1 MKYVY
6 SRVGSLGGSG
16 LLGGLDAGWL
26 GGASARGLPHRRA
39 WVANAGRNGGSDIWS
54 AMEFTAPAPQ
64 RRPTK
69 PVDGQEAYILQQDPN
84 GLWFV
89 DPWGDNAGMI
99 RPADNATTARMTMP
113 VNAGRDMGDTCFII
127 ELAHTTQR

>member
-6 SRVGSLGGSG
+6 SRVGNLGGSG
-16 LLGGLDAGWL
+16 LMGGLDAGWL

-64 RRPTK
+64 RRPSR

-89 DPWGDNAGMI
+89 DPWGAADAGNM
-99 RPADNATTARMTMP
+99 RPAIATAP
-113 VNAGRDMGDTCFII
+113 PAVESRDMINTCFII
-127 ELAHTTQR
+127 ELDRATHP